1 MKILHIDSSVLGE
14 HSVSR
19 QLTRDVVAEWEKR
32 HPDLELTYRDLAA
45 FPPSHLSADTVAARQ
60 LPVQELNAAQRG
72 ERAIDEELVSE
83 FLAADVIVIGAPMY
97 NFSVPS
103 QLKAWID
110 HVLIAGRT
118 FRYGANG
125 PEGLAGPN
133 KRVIVVSTR
142 GGIYSEAPASAMD
155 HQEAYLRAVFGFVGI
170 TDVTIIRAE
179 GVNLGAEARMQAVTA
194 ARQELRT
201 LVRDAA

>member
-1 MKILHIDSSVLGE
+1 MRLLHIDSSVTGE
-14 HSVSR
+14 NSVSR

-32 HPDLELTYRDLAA
+32 EPEIELTYRDLAA
-45 FPPSHLSADTVAARQ
+45 RPPSHLSGAAVMARQ
-60 LPVQELNAAQRG
+60 LPVQELDAEQRK
-72 ERAIDEELVSE
+72 ERALDEELVSE

-110 HVLIAGRT
+110 RILIAGRT
-118 FRYGANG
+118 FRYGPNG
-125 PEGLAGPN
+125 PEGLAGPD

-142 GGIYSEAPASAMD
+142 GGIYSSAPASALD
-155 HQEAYLRAVFGFVGI
+155 HQEAYLRAAFGFVGI

-179 GVNLGAEARMQAVTA
+179 GVNMGPEARMQAVA
-194 ARQELRT
+194 SARQELRA
-201 LVRDAA
+201 LARDAA

>member
-72 ERAIDEELVSE
+72 ERHRRGAGERVPRRRCHRHRSAHVQ
-83 FLAADVIVIGAPMY
+83 FLCSFP
-97 NFSVPS
+97 
-103 QLKAWID
+103 
-110 HVLIAGRT
+110 
-118 FRYGANG
+118 
-125 PEGLAGPN
+125 
-133 KRVIVVSTR
+133 
-142 GGIYSEAPASAMD
+142 
-155 HQEAYLRAVFGFVGI
+155 
-170 TDVTIIRAE
+170 AE
-179 GVNLGAEARMQAVTA
+179 GV
-194 ARQELRT
+194 
-201 LVRDAA
+201 D